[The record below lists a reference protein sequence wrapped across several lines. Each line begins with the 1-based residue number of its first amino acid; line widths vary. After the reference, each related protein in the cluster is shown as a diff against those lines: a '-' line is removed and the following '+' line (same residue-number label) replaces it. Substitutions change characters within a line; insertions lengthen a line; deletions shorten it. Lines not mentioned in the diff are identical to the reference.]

1 MFSAAPLSTSQR
13 ETRGVD
19 GPRRPAVPTLQ
30 RLLRRLQSVRGL
42 RGSALYLLDSLFR
55 IADQSRGD
63 SLAWTQARLAEALRV
78 SVKTVGR
85 LLNTLQSAG
94 LIRRTRR
101 STPAGRLPDVVRV
114 LALDEVRKLHA
125 GFERQRL
132 AELAAQSP
140 PLEPTRP
147 AAPQT
152 PAAAPAER
160 PRAQGP
166 RTGDVAPLGALGLP
180 YLYRQ
185 PDTLTGSTSA
195 FLPPSARA
203 LPGSSSKA
211 RGAEPT
217 RSPGASEPPRSGP
230 LPSRGPRASLEEAR
244 AAVAWARTERGVDPR
259 TIAREASR
267 RGQTP
272 EALLGSDPRSGP
284 QRAPWQP
291 PTLPPDA
298 TALDALRAIL
308 GALAVPSREP
318 ATLAPGHTPAHPSG
332 ANSRGRVEKPQ
343 RFSALVGSS
352 ARHRR
357 PIEILTAPRQR
368 PRRPRVSLGRALRAL
383 APWRLVARLAP
394 AAGPARIELAAPPV
408 GLATRRP
415 SRVPRPRPTP
425 RARGPPRPPRERR
438 PRPRSNRSRAPRS
451 P

>member
-13 ETRGVD
+13 GTRGVD

-85 LLNTLQSAG
+85 LLNTLQGAG

-114 LALDEVRKLHA
+114 LALDDVRALHRSLE
-125 GFERQRL
+125 GVRL

-152 PAAAPAER
+152 PARAPDER

-166 RTGDVAPLGALGLP
+166 RTGEVAPLGALGLP

-185 PDTLTGSTSA
+185 QDTLTDSTSA

-211 RGAEPT
+211 RGAEPART
-217 RSPGASEPPRSGP
+217 AGVSEPPPGGS
-230 LPSRGPRASLEEAR
+230 LPSRGPRASLDDAR

-259 TIAREASR
+259 TIAREATR

-272 EALLGSDPRSGP
+272 EALLGSDPPDGP
-284 QRAPWQP
+284 RRAPWESI
-291 PTLPPDA
+291 TLPPGA
-298 TALDALRAIL
+298 TALDALRAVVGTFAGPL
-308 GALAVPSREP
+308 REP
-318 ATLAPGHTPAHPSG
+318 APLAPGHRPEGPAGGELEQGHTKHK
-332 ANSRGRVEKPQ
+332 RFRV
-343 RFSALVGSS
+343 FSWPA
-352 ARHRR
+352 ARHR
-357 PIEILTAPRQR
+357 PPVEILTAPRQQ
-368 PRRPRVSLGRALRAL
+368 PRRPHVDVVRARRALET
-383 APWRLVARLAP
+383 WRLVAP
-394 AAGPARIELAAPPV
+394 VVSVAGPARIELAPPPV
-408 GLATRRP
+408 SRATVGA
-415 SRVPRPRPTP
+415 STVSRPRPTP
-425 RARGPPRPPRERR
+425 TARGPPRDP
-438 PRPRSNRSRAPRS
+438 A
-451 P
+451 